1 MNFLDTMTGLQDDQS
16 ANVIPV
22 DDFFFEDT
30 VDTRVVNGMEFRIST
45 VNACG
50 TWETLVFPGT
60 SLVEI
65 VGQKSDSAEEA
76 FKMHRNTVRGIKRI
90 VRNHYGL

>member
-1 MNFLDTMTGLQDDQS
+1 MNFLDTMTGLQDDQN
-16 ANVIPV
+16 ANVIPA

-30 VDTRVVNGMEFRIST
+30 VDTREVNGVTFRISSVKT
-45 VNACG
+45 CLG
-50 TWETLVFPGT
+50 WETLIFPGT

-76 FKMHRNTVRGIKRI
+76 FKMHRSMVRGIKRI